1 MVPRSREM
9 GTRRDSMVS
18 MVELLA
24 LVEGIVHIKVI
35 KETRTKICQRMILN
49 HIYIY
54 IYIYI

>member
-54 IYIYI
+54 I